1 MLGVWIPPEDEWTDH
16 VAVMV
21 QGEENAQV
29 QKSCGKRMVV
39 SALKLLHPGRNSTH
53 VSIYYNG
60 YLNVHNAYIT
70 KWRIP
75 CRAVFARTT
84 SSKLHVIGK
93 LSCTPRLTTCRIIT
107 RIIKSTIS
115 RAPYSYILYNATH
128 VRYTQSI
135 QVLSAI
141 SI

>member
-70 KWRIP
+70 NGEYP
-75 CRAVFARTT
+75 VEQC
-84 SSKLHVIGK
+84 LHAQPLPNFMLLENSV
-93 LSCTPRLTTCRIIT
+93 
-107 RIIKSTIS
+107 
-115 RAPYSYILYNATH
+115 
-128 VRYTQSI
+128 
-135 QVLSAI
+135 VLLV
-141 SI
+141 